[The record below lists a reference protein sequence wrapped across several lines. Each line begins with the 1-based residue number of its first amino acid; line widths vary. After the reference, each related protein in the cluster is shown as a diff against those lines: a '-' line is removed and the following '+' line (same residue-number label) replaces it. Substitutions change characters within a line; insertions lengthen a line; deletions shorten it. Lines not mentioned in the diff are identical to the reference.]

1 MKNKLMVIVAV
12 CAAILMMS
20 SLSMAQ
26 LKICTE
32 DGSIKRVTKSAA
44 GKYETVTFEVLYDS
58 PKYNVSNAKRP
69 FSEYGS
75 EKRLRIRGKQFK
87 SIVFTGVNW
96 TCKIGEKLSAKTSN
110 ITAVKSIEQFEGQ
123 VEYIIGYN
131 RKGSYVGETSTRFG
145 KGRKIVLK
153 FKR

>member
-1 MKNKLMVIVAV
+1 MKNKFIGLIAVFAAVLM
-12 CAAILMMS
+12 LS
-20 SLSMAQ
+20 SISMAQ
-26 LKICTE
+26 LQKCTE
-32 DGSIKRVTKSAA
+32 VGSIKRVTKSAA
-44 GKYETVTFEVLYDS
+44 GKYETVTFEVLSGS
-58 PKYNVSNAKRP
+58 PDYKVSNTKPP

-75 EKRLRIRGKQFK
+75 EKPLRIKGKYFK
-87 SIVFTGVNW
+87 SIVLKGINW
-96 TCKIGEKLSAKTSN
+96 TCKIGESFSAKTSN
-110 ITAVKSIEQFEGQ
+110 IAAVNSVEQFEGQ